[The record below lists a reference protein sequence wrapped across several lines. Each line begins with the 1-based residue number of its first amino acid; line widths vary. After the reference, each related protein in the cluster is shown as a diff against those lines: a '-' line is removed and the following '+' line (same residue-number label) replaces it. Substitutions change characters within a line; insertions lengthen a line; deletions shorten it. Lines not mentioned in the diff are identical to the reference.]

1 MEWMNG
7 NENRNM
13 YRFPDR
19 MWIVTDEKEPKVI
32 ARMARKQDVV
42 LAKGFK
48 VITRPPEQRE
58 LFVNINDCALPPDDA
73 IENIK
78 VEKMRKAL
86 ADIPFIARDVLATHV
101 SDLQGD
107 REED

>member
-7 NENRNM
+7 SRNRSLCT
-13 YRFPDR
+13 FPEE

-58 LFVNINDCALPPDDA
+58 LFVNINDRALPPDDA
-73 IENIK
+73 IENRK
-78 VEKMRKAL
+78 VEKMRETL
-86 ADIPFIARDVLATHV
+86 AEIPFIAWDALATHV